1 MKRLAIF
8 VLLAFIGAV
17 AAATVWYLRARE
29 PYRGYTGPE
38 QFVEVSQGVGT
49 KAIGDR
55 LVSAGV
61 VRDQLTYRVA
71 LWMSGQARHLKAGE
85 YRFDQPMTPVDVIG
99 KLARGDVYVVNVTF
113 PEGLTIADMA
123 KIFESR
129 GFGPA
134 AAFVE
139 AASDAAVVRPL
150 DPAAHD
156 LEGYL
161 FPETYALQRHTD
173 AAKLVGLM
181 VERFGHVFTAE
192 MRKSSEARG
201 LSVRQ
206 VVTLASIV
214 EKETAR
220 PEERPLVA
228 AVYENRLRLGM
239 GLQCDPTV
247 IYALER
253 VGKYTGNLRR
263 DDLAFD
269 SPYNTYRYRGLP
281 PGPIASPGKASLEAA
296 IHPANADYLYLV
308 SRNDGSHEFAATLD
322 EHNRN
327 VQKYQVQYFRD
338 LRSGVISGSEAGE
351 AGGAGEA
358 GEAGE
363 AGTSGRSGRL
373 GKSGRLERST
383 KGARPLRRR

>member
-8 VLLAFIGAV
+8 VLLVFIGAA
-17 AAATVWYLRARE
+17 AAATVWYLRASE
-29 PYRGYTGPE
+29 PYRGYTEPE
-38 QFVEVSQGVGT
+38 QFVEIPQGVGT

-71 LWMSGQARHLKAGE
+71 LWISGHARGLKAGE
-85 YRFDQPMTPVDVIG
+85 YRFDQAMTPVDVIG
-99 KLARGDVYVVNVTF
+99 KIARGEVYVVNVTL
-113 PEGLTIADMA
+113 PEGLTIADMS
-123 KIFESR
+123 KIFESH

-134 AAFVE
+134 AAFV
-139 AASDAAVVRPL
+139 AAARDPASIRPPL
-150 DPAAHD
+150 DPNAKD

-161 FPETYALQRHTD
+161 FPETYAVQRRTD

-181 VERFGHVFTAE
+181 VERFGHVFSPE
-192 MRKSSEARG
+192 MRKAAEARG

-253 VGKYTGNLRR
+253 AGKYTGNLRH

-296 IHPANADYLYLV
+296 IHPADVDYLYMV

-338 LRSGVISGSEAGE
+338 RRAAR
-351 AGGAGEA
+351 AGGSDTAGQ
-358 GEAGE
+358 
-363 AGTSGRSGRL
+363 S
-373 GKSGRLERST
+373 GKSGLPRQFEQPHE
-383 KGARPLRRR
+383 GAIHLRRR

>member
-29 PYRGYTGPE
+29 PYRGYIGPE

-338 LRSGVISGSEAGE
+338 LRAGVISGSEAGE
-351 AGGAGEA
+351 GRLGGSGES
-358 GEAGE
+358 G
-363 AGTSGRSGRL
+363 SLGRSGGSGKS
-373 GKSGRLERST
+373 GKSGRLERSA
-383 KGARPLRRR
+383 KGATHVHRR

>member
-8 VLLAFIGAV
+8 VLIVFIGAA
-17 AAATVWYLRARE
+17 AAATVWYLRAQE

-38 QFVEVSQGVGT
+38 QFVEIPQGVGT
-49 KAIGDR
+49 RAIGDR
-55 LVSAGV
+55 LVAAGV
-61 VRDQLTYRVA
+61 VRDPLAFRVA
-71 LWMSGQARHLKAGE
+71 LWMSGRARHLKAGE
-85 YRFDQPMTPVDVIG
+85 YRFDQPMAPVDVID
-99 KLARGDVYVVNVTF
+99 KLARGDVYVLNVTF
-113 PEGLTIADMA
+113 PEGLTIAEMS
-123 KIFESR
+123 KIFESHKL
-129 GFGPA
+129 GAA
-134 AAFVE
+134 AAFV
-139 AASDAAVVRPL
+139 AAARDASPVKQL
-150 DPAAHD
+150 DPAARD

-181 VERFGHVFTAE
+181 VERFEHVFSPE
-192 MRKSSEARG
+192 MRQSAEARG

-228 AVYENRLRLGM
+228 ALYENRLRIGM

-253 VGKYTGNLRR
+253 AGKYTGNLRR
-263 DDLAFD
+263 DDLAYD

-281 PGPIASPGKASLEAA
+281 PGPIASPGKASLDAVL
-296 IHPANADYLYLV
+296 HPAEADYLYLV
-308 SRNDGSHEFAATLD
+308 SRNDGSHEFAATLE

-327 VQKYQVQYFRD
+327 VQKYQVQYFRN
-338 LRSGVISGSEAGE
+338 LRAAQ
-351 AGGAGEA
+351 AGGSDTASQSDKAGLPHQFQEPHD
-358 GEAGE
+358 
-363 AGTSGRSGRL
+363 
-373 GKSGRLERST
+373 
-383 KGARPLRRR
+383 GAIHLRRR